1 MKIKAL
7 IAALLVVASVA
18 PAKAEDLSAF
28 GLSNVETVSDVAGAE
43 IRGQGALSTGMAS
56 FQIFAFDYL
65 SGSSVNLQGSS
76 INVSDATS
84 DLTISSVGFESLT
97 DAFTGIGPAGIQID
111 DFTVLTTGFEIGAMG
126 GGLGNIFAEVEVPE
140 VEAPEAEV
148 EVEVEVPEL

>member
-28 GLSNVETVSDVAGAE
+28 GLANVETVSDVAGAE

-76 INVSDATS
+76 INVSDATTG
-84 DLTISSVGFESLT
+84 LTLSGVAGFESLT

-111 DFTVLTTGFEIGAMG
+111 DFTVITTGFEIGAMG
-126 GGLGNIFAEVEVPE
+126 GGLGNLFAEIDVAHVDGA
-140 VEAPEAEV
+140 EAA
-148 EVEVEVPEL
+148 VEVPEL